1 MKKRSGKTPR
11 AVFAFFLLLSALT
24 GCKTHEGVV
33 TKLDR
38 LYDVYRS
45 QDYETAR
52 NALLSTEKIFTG
64 EASATM
70 RDKGFWR
77 CYSRLYVLE
86 LKHGDSDR
94 AAIAFQK
101 AKYWYLVKLESD
113 GCDPEKIRI
122 KMDLFTPDNCRE
134 WSENFDAGMR
144 ERDATLKRLGL
155 TNIP

>member
-1 MKKRSGKTPR
+1 MRRNINGILI
-11 AVFAFFLLLSALT
+11 AAALVCIAHS
-24 GCKTHEGVV
+24 GCKTREGVV
-33 TKLDR
+33 TKLDQ

-45 QDYETAR
+45 QEYEAAR
-52 NALLSTEKIFTG
+52 NALLSTEKIFTE
-64 EASATM
+64 EASPTI

-113 GCDPEKIRI
+113 GCDPEKVRM

-134 WSENFDAGMR
+134 WSEKFDAGMR